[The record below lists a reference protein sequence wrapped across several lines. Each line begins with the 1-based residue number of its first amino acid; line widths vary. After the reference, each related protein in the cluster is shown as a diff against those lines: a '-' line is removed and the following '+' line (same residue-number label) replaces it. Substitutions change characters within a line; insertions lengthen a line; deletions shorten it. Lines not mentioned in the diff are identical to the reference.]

1 MTGTAIGSENE
12 RRGQGAWSM
21 KAWRKAATRVADSDN
36 DGVADKV
43 ERDLVKFVSGKGSR
57 KLPEH
62 IRNRRGK
69 HEKHEG

>member
-1 MTGTAIGSENE
+1 
-12 RRGQGAWSM
+12 M
-21 KAWRKAATRVADSDN
+21 KAWRKAKVAHVAQDADN

-43 ERDLVKFVSGKGSR
+43 ELDLVRFVSGKGSR

-69 HEKHEG
+69 HERQD